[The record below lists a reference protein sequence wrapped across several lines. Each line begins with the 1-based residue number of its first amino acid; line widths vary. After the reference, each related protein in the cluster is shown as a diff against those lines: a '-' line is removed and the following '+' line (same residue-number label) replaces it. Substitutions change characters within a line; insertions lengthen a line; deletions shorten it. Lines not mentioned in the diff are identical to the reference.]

1 MWWVPQS
8 FFSTEEFVLL
18 PQVDDAKSQNV
29 TRVHH
34 KS

>member
-8 FFSTEEFVLL
+8 FFSAEEFVML
-18 PQVDDAKSQNV
+18 PQVDGTKSQNA